1 MRSSDGA
8 AHNVPGRRSDGKRYI
23 PAMLTLDD
31 RGLPAGST
39 HEAARHAVES
49 AQWRM
54 MAFYDTP
61 IADLDAAI
69 AFDPAWP
76 LPHAMKAGFLFS
88 LTEPNLVDEAVQ
100 HLAAARAL
108 MNISTPSRERAHVD
122 ALQLISEGRWAAACR
137 AWDLLLIDHPRDA
150 LALQWAQLWDFY
162 RGDAPSLRARPARA
176 LPEWDEDDP
185 LYAHVL
191 GLWAFGLEENHCLAA
206 AEEAGRRAL
215 AIDPR
220 APWAVHAVAHV
231 MDMQGR
237 FDDGAAWL
245 RHHQP
250 EWADGNGLAAHLW
263 WHTALFRVEGLDIA
277 GTLRVVDGHLS
288 GEHLHIGLQRV
299 DAASLLWRLHLLG
312 ADVAERCRAL
322 AGAWCTSEVN
332 TPDRHVPG
340 YYAFNDVHA
349 LMPLLAG
356 GDVPGAEHHIARC
369 AERAMSSDDAKRD
382 NHVMAREVG
391 LPLARGLAA
400 FAKGEFDAAA
410 DQLYAV
416 RLHAQRFGGSHAQ
429 RDVIDQTLLAAC
441 SRGSG
446 RKALG
451 RALLNERI
459 LAKPMTPLTRH
470 WSEAMGEATARASV

>member
-1 MRSSDGA
+1 M
-8 AHNVPGRRSDGKRYI
+8 P
-23 PAMLTLDD
+23 TFDD
-31 RGLPAGST
+31 RGLPTGST

-49 AQWRM
+49 ALWRM

-61 IADLDAAI
+61 LADLDAAI
-69 AFDPAWP
+69 VFDPAWP

-88 LTEPNLVDEAVQ
+88 LTEPNLVEQASQ
-100 HLAAARAL
+100 CLAAARSLVNAA
-108 MNISTPSRERAHVD
+108 TPMRERAHVE
-122 ALQLISEGRWAAACR
+122 ALQLIEEGRWAAACR
-137 AWDLLLIDHPRDA
+137 AWDLLLIEHPRDA

-176 LPEWDEDDP
+176 LPDWDEDDP
-185 LYAHVL
+185 LYPHVL
-191 GLWAFGLEENHCLAA
+191 ALWAFGLEENHLHGA

-250 EWADGNGLAAHLW
+250 AWAEGNGFAAHLW
-263 WHTALFRVEGLDIA
+263 WHTALFRFEGLDIA

-288 GEHLHIGLQRV
+288 GEQLQIGLQRV

-312 ADVAERCRAL
+312 ADVSERCRAL
-322 AGAWCTSEVN
+322 GSAWCTAAQH
-332 TPDRHVPG
+332 TPGH
-340 YYAFNDVHA
+340 YAFNDVHA
-349 LMPLLAG
+349 LMALLAG
-356 GDVPGAEHHIARC
+356 GDVASAEHHIARC
-369 AERAMSSDDAKRD
+369 AKRAMSSDDARRD
-382 NHVMAREVG
+382 NHAMAREVG

-400 FAKGEFDAAA
+400 FTKGDYDAAA

-416 RLHAQRFGGSHAQ
+416 RQQAQRFGGSHAQ

-441 SRGSG
+441 SRGAG

-470 WSEAMGEATARASV
+470 WSEAMGEATARALK

>member
-1 MRSSDGA
+1 MS
-8 AHNVPGRRSDGKRYI
+8 
-23 PAMLTLDD
+23 TFDD
-31 RGLPAGST
+31 RGLPTGSH

-49 AQWRM
+49 ALWRM

-61 IADLDAAI
+61 LADLDAAS

-88 LTEPNLVDEAVQ
+88 LTEPGLLEEATQ

-108 MNISTPSRERAHVD
+108 VTATTPARECAHVD
-122 ALQLISEGRWAAACR
+122 ALQLIQQGRWAAACR
-137 AWDLLLIDHPRDA
+137 TWDLLLIDHPRDA
-150 LALQWAQLWDFY
+150 LALQWSQLWDFY
-162 RGDAPSLRARPARA
+162 RGDSAALRARPARA
-176 LPEWDEDDP
+176 LPDWNEDDP
-185 LYAHVL
+185 LYPHVL
-191 GLWAFGLEENHCLAA
+191 ALWAFGLEENHCLSA
-206 AEEAGRRAL
+206 AEDAGRRAL
-215 AIDPR
+215 AIDGR

-237 FDDGAAWL
+237 FDEGAAWL
-245 RHHQP
+245 YQHQP
-250 EWADGNGLAAHLW
+250 AWAEGNGFAAHLW

-288 GEHLHIGLQRV
+288 GEHLQIGLQRV

-312 ADVAERCRAL
+312 ADVAERGRAL
-322 AGAWCTSEVN
+322 GAEWCGGEQQA
-332 TPDRHVPG
+332 PG
-340 YYAFNDVHA
+340 HYAFNDVHS
-349 LMPLLAG
+349 LMALLAA
-356 GDVPGAEHHIARC
+356 GDVAHAEHQIARC
-369 AERAMSSDDAKRD
+369 AERALSSDDAKRD
-382 NHVMAREVG
+382 NHLMAREVG
-391 LPLARGLAA
+391 LPLARGLVA
-400 FAKGEFDAAA
+400 FAKGEYDAAA

-416 RLHAQRFGGSHAQ
+416 RAQAARFGGSHAQ

-441 SRGSG
+441 CRGKG

-451 RALLNERI
+451 RALLNERS

>member
-1 MRSSDGA
+1 MSDPSTGS
-8 AHNVPGRRSDGKRYI
+8 GRTDAKERYI
-23 PAMLTLDD
+23 PPMPIFDD
-31 RGLPAGST
+31 RGLPTGSQ

-49 AQWRM
+49 ALWRL
-54 MAFYDTP
+54 MAFYDAP
-61 IADLDAAI
+61 LADLDAAI

-88 LTEPNLVDEAVQ
+88 LTEPNLVAEGAQ

-108 MNISTPSRERAHVD
+108 VTASTPSRERAHVD
-122 ALQLISEGRWAAACR
+122 ALQLIQEGRWAAACR

-176 LPEWDEDDP
+176 LPDWDEDDP
-185 LYAHVL
+185 LYPHVL
-191 GLWAFGLEENHCLAA
+191 ALWAFGLEENHLHDA

-250 EWADGNGLAAHLW
+250 AWAEGNGLAAHLW

-288 GEHLHIGLQRV
+288 GEHLQIGLQRV

-312 ADVAERCRAL
+312 ADVTERCRAL
-322 AGAWCTSEVN
+322 GNAWCTTEQH
-332 TPDRHVPG
+332 TPGH
-340 YYAFNDVHA
+340 YAFNDVHV
-349 LMPLLAG
+349 LMALLAG
-356 GDVPGAEHHIARC
+356 GDVARAEHHIARS

-382 NHVMAREVG
+382 NHLMAREVG

-400 FAKGEFDAAA
+400 FTKGEYDAAA

-416 RLHAQRFGGSHAQ
+416 RQQAQRFGGSHAQ

-441 SRGSG
+441 ARGAG